1 MKRSKKN
8 QQEAKANSTSPASE
22 RNLKTKRDIQSTGP
36 NKK

>member
-8 QQEAKANSTSPASE
+8 QQETKANSTSTASE
-22 RNLKTKRDIQSTGP
+22 RNLKTKRDIQPTGP